1 MTTKITSAEA
11 YEYIKTTE
19 FISYPSGVFDRVS
32 IETLLREASTVH
44 GFMPPSAKSFLDWAR
59 RYDVVE
65 PVEGERGH
73 YRWVASTEDQA
84 VEIGRQI
91 SQEGPESVMVTDVDP
106 DHPMTLPDSVVDDLD
121 LAEDHYNYRE
131 SVEHE
136 SCLDDD
142 EDTASRTTVAD
153 VRAYIVTRQ
162 KRLPRKEKKRMKK
175 TFREVTGIDKVWF
188 VREQVWELVA
198 R

>member
-1 MTTKITSAEA
+1 MTTKLTSADA
-11 YEYIKTTE
+11 HEYIKHLE
-19 FISYPSGVFDRVS
+19 FGTNREIVFDRV
-32 IETLLREASTVH
+32 EVEKVLEKVGREHDFT
-44 GFMPPSAKSFLDWAR
+44 PPSAKSYLDWAR

-73 YRWVASTEDQA
+73 YRWAASTEDQA
-84 VEIGRQI
+84 VEIGRRI
-91 SQEGPESVMVTDVDP
+91 SQEGPECVTVTDMDP
-106 DHPMTLPDSVVDDLD
+106 DHPMLLPDPAVDDLD
-121 LAEDHYNYRE
+121 LSEDHFNYRE
-131 SVEHE
+131 SVANEP
-136 SCLDDD
+136 CLDDE
-142 EDTASRTTVAD
+142 EDTASRTAVAD

-188 VREQVWELVA
+188 IREQVCELVA